1 MRYTYAFFDLDGTL
15 IDSSPGITHS
25 VQYAAQKMGI
35 TPPPSEELLG
45 FIGPPLL
52 DSFCKYFGMS
62 PEDGRRAVDLY
73 RENYRAGGMLECRVY
88 EGIGALL
95 DCLCQNGITPVLA
108 TCKPT
113 CFATQ
118 ILEHHGLIDRFAF
131 VSGPELDG
139 TRGEKHEVIAHAID
153 RLAIADKHEI
163 LMIGDRDNDML
174 GAAHHG
180 IDSAGVLWGFGSR
193 EELVGAGAVHLCE
206 SVDALGALLLAD

>member
-25 VQYAAQKMGI
+25 VQYAVSRMGI
-35 TPPPSEELLG
+35 IPPPSEELLG

-52 DSFCKYFGMS
+52 DSFCKHFGMTCK
-62 PEDGRRAVDLY
+62 DGKRAVELY

-88 EGIGALL
+88 AQIKELLQALRK
-95 DCLCQNGITPVLA
+95 GGVTPVLA

-113 CFATQ
+113 CFAAK
-118 ILEHHGLIDRFAF
+118 ILEHHGLIDYFAF

-139 TRGEKHEVIAHAID
+139 TRGEKHEVIDYAIEN
-153 RLAIADKHEI
+153 LGIADKHSI
-163 LMIGDRDNDML
+163 LMIGDRDNDVL
-174 GAAHHG
+174 GAAYHG

-193 EELVGAGAVHLCE
+193 EELVESGATYLCD
-206 SVDALGALLLAD
+206 SVDSLGRLLLSE